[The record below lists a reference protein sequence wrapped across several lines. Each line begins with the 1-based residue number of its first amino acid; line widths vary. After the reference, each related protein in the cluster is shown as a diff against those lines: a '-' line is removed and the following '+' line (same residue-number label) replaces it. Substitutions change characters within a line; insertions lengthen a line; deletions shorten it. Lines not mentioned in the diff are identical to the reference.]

1 MEQQEQQGGK
11 SLLWTIIFIAVGLGM
26 IVLGVKFFWDK
37 DKGKIGNESDYQ
49 EAKPKPKRKSKTK
62 KK

>member
-11 SLLWTIIFIAVGLGM
+11 SLLWTIIFIAIGLGM
-26 IVLGVKFFWDK
+26 VILGIKFFWDK
-37 DKGKIGNESDYQ
+37 DKVKIGDESGYK
-49 EAKPKPKRKSKTK
+49 EAKPKPKRKQKPK